1 MCEHKHTHPLQERG
15 VSLGCSP
22 MHASHSQ
29 VCEGGG
35 RVLYAACLSGLHSPI
50 VTGYLVFMVLEMLV
64 PSPQFAPSVVC
75 LFACMF
81 HPCYHCPV
89 HMQMFGVNMVP
100 APAQPP
106 AASPSDR
113 DPHQVL
119 THPLPQD
126 RQETCSSHKVPGPH
140 HVCSVWGL
148 LPLGRGVR

>member
-1 MCEHKHTHPLQERG
+1 M
-15 VSLGCSP
+15 SLGCSP

-50 VTGYLVFMVLEMLV
+50 VTGYLVFMVLKMLV

-75 LFACMF
+75 LCACMF
-81 HPCYHCPV
+81 HPCYRCPV

-100 APAQPP
+100 TPAQPP

-126 RQETCSSHKVPGPH
+126 RQETCSSQQGSWPPPCLQCLGPPAIGQG
-140 HVCSVWGL
+140 S
-148 LPLGRGVR
+148 